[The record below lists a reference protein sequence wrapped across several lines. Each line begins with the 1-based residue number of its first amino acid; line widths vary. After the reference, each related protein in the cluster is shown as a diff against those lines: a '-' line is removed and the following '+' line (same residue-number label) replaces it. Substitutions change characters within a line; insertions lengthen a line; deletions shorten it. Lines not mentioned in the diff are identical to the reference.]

1 MKIIFI
7 AIVLALLSAT
17 HAQAQDKR
25 LRADW
30 MRNSTNESG
39 FNVERGQAQSG
50 PFARIGGTATGIITY
65 TDTGLMAATQ
75 YCYRVNAFN
84 LIGESGYSNIACA
97 TTPATLAIVKA
108 GTGSGVVTAAGIN
121 CGPTCS
127 AEIQANAVLS
137 LIATPDVG
145 SVFAGWAGAP
155 DCSDGNVTMNAN
167 ISCTATFN
175 LAPPPV
181 APSQLILTIV
191 DSTGKPITIVIPG
204 AVGP

>member
-1 MKIIFI
+1 MKIVFFAVI
-7 AIVLALLSAT
+7 LALLSAT

-25 LRADW
+25 LFTAWTD
-30 MRNSTNESG
+30 NSTNEIG
-39 FNVERGQAQSG
+39 FNVERGPAQSG
-50 PFARIGGTATGIITY
+50 AFARIGGTATGVTSY

-75 YCYRVNAFN
+75 YCYRVNAFKSA
-84 LIGESGYSNIACA
+84 GESAYSNVACA
-97 TTPATLAIVKA
+97 ATPATLAIVKA

-145 SVFAGWAGAP
+145 SVFAGWSGNT
-155 DCSDGNVTMNAN
+155 DCLDGNVTMTTN
-167 ISCTATFN
+167 IGCTATFN
-175 LAPPPV
+175 LAPPPN